1 MNPSAKDFIT
11 DKIKLIYEFNHN
23 SPLFARVAA
32 MEVNRGN
39 FLEAIKV
46 LEEGL
51 TVHPLYPTAYFILS
65 LAKAY
70 AGKETEALEHANKG
84 SELLGS
90 HESLE
95 WYSNKISEI
104 ISERNSLT
112 GTKRPAFLG
121 EQKRSGR
128 QTQVFEEKLDDLAE
142 KLSKAKISAKVDP
155 DSPTP
160 SLTEFSGKIVSETM
174 AEIFLSQK
182 NYSEAISM
190 YNELMILR
198 PEKMELYESKI
209 EEIKMMMNG
218 K

>member
-1 MNPSAKDFIT
+1 MNQSAKDFIT

-70 AGKETEALEHANKG
+70 AGKEAEALEQANKG
-84 SELLGS
+84 SVLLGS

-112 GTKRPAFLG
+112 DTKRPAFLG